1 MSSTVEKATGTQLGR
16 DLATLGEYTIASDGA
31 ITGTLNYQEGWTEFN
46 SAVPEEQEGY
56 YVALNV
62 NPWEGNKFR
71 IDRTTGKGKEVA
83 FKGDGI
89 AICWLG
95 NDEAKAETAQS
106 IVIIYSDGTEDSLSL
121 SGLTFNPAVG
131 D

>member
-16 DLATLGEYTIASDGA
+16 DLSTLGEYTIADDGA
-31 ITGTLNYQEGWTEFN
+31 ITGTLNFQEGWTEFN
-46 SAVPEEQEGY
+46 STVPDEQEGY
-56 YVALNV
+56 YIALNV

-95 NDEAKAETAQS
+95 NDEVKAETAQS
-106 IVIIYSDGTEDSLSL
+106 IVIVYSDGTEDSLSL
-121 SGLTFNPAVG
+121 SGLTFNPVG

>member
-1 MSSTVEKATGTQLGR
+1 MEKATGTQLGR
-16 DLATLGEYTIASDGA
+16 DLSTLGDYTIATDGA
-31 ITGTLNYQEGWTEFN
+31 ITGTLNLQEGWTEFN

-95 NDEAKAETAQS
+95 NDEEKAKTAQS
-106 IVIIYSDGTEDSLSL
+106 IVIVYSDGTEDSLSL

>member
-16 DLATLGEYTIASDGA
+16 DLSTLGEYTIADGA
-31 ITGTLNYQEGWTEFN
+31 ISGTLNFQEGWTEFN
-46 SAVPEEQEGY
+46 GTVTEEQEGY

-95 NDEAKAETAQS
+95 NDEAKAETAES
-106 IVIIYSDGTEDSLSL
+106 IVIVYPDGTEDKLSL
-121 SGLTFNPAVG
+121 SGLTFNPAG
-131 D
+131 